1 MLPSNVNY
9 PMFQPDQL
17 LTSDNLNQLFG
28 YLEEQGRLTR
38 TNLIGMGVVCGLEVK
53 TSADGTSITISKG
66 CGITSEGYLVSVKE
80 TTYTFYKPYN
90 AVQDLLYGLF
100 VDGSRNQ
107 LYPLNELKEAGTEE
121 NTVALST
128 LDLSTKVV
136 LIFVEIL
143 EDAAKNCNPDSCD
156 DKGVNVTVSFK
167 PLLIEQADADKLGNG
182 SGAGN
187 IYLNLAELKIKKVDV
202 PATTLSTAST
212 IFQAYLTVISQTFL
226 AKIETQLDALYTTFS
241 PLIAD
246 LYPNNPFTGLA
257 DSFSF
262 LHDNTLTASQLTS
275 IQYFYDLFSDVIFA
289 YEEFRKVGTQVIS
302 ECCSDNDTFPR
313 HLLLGLA
320 TAPVSAIKATY
331 RNYFIPSPILQGGCC
346 GGSLA
351 ELRALFTRIVLLLEK
366 FTITPQMQSIG
377 VIPRR
382 FFDTQILFRNR
393 GPVIRITPSKYG
405 DVPLSKKAIPY
416 YYNVTD
422 GVDKLYAYWNY
433 GKTYNNRAN
442 KNLSYHAVEYN
453 STDEFVTNPLLYDL
467 EEYNFLRIEG
477 HIGMP
482 YATALQS
489 IQDLKNQNR
498 LPFQVL
504 ALSGDINQLKQQ
516 ISNLTQ
522 LNSGTGLADS
532 MNIDPDDVTC
542 QFQDMESLYDALSA
556 ELICKLCM
564 EMEYFYN
571 QDGNTKLPTPAST
584 VPQVSLLAD
593 NDAAFR
599 FTPGS
604 FGHLFENYYATIK
617 NQPYIG
623 ADVFIGTFN
632 YALREN
638 LTYVRQNN
646 SNSEGF
652 ALLYHM
658 QKLYEALTD
667 DLTDFDID
675 TFDTRYDDFM
685 RIANEVKG
693 TFSDALQ
700 STLSATTNAAG
711 VTTPGVADADT
722 MQQEDLI
729 DHIDDLIYLCKKPQF
744 DALYK
749 DYVSRWLSVLM
760 LQRFGYFISKHPGI
774 SHKAGVTVGGTFIIV
789 YHEQATASTA
799 SPVGTIGGI
808 ATAGGFSLKDIDV
821 LTQTGR
827 VSSGLAATLKNEG
840 AVMVDK
846 NLGSLAAKE
855 ASTIAAKKASTEK
868 AVPKIEKREVSGIT
882 DTTTLVETVA
892 NDPAKLSVQDTNIKL
907 TRTNLSGIYSGAFRN
922 TIDGLLGTTATAAP
936 PAAATQNLDA
946 IIADIDD
953 GTVIADF
960 FLPYL
965 CYSDCPPVN
974 FIINNPVPPPAP
986 DPTISIDPLTYCN
999 NNSGSYPFTLTP
1011 ADGQVTGEGVEN
1023 NAFIPASVVLDEGAA
1038 KKDVT
1043 ITYTENGKTAT
1054 IVLTVYA
1061 MPVASFSQTPN
1072 PSAPLN
1078 ILFNNTSAFGDGFN
1092 WVINNT
1098 NYTGESTSV
1107 TFSGDGTYTATLTVT
1122 NGPCS
1127 SDSVSQDVVIQTTP
1141 TVVLPKCMPLKGI
1154 LADYQTLKTAKAF
1167 PGFSKYYADSADVD
1181 AMFTKLDGDNIGGRA
1196 IAVQMKFFAELASGD
1211 ILLKW
1216 IQDLDKNM
1224 TGDFSL
1230 QSLTLYRILA
1240 DLTMYIS
1247 CIQPEDTGSE
1257 QIKMDEPLK
1266 IINGTLRGYI
1276 KQFTQT
1282 GSAWTDQL
1290 NQLLADLKDELG
1302 RIDSTSTPN
1311 YYRLIATLISFWGGQ

>member
-38 TNLIGMGVVCGLEVK
+38 TNLIGMGIVCGLEVK
-53 TSADGTSITISKG
+53 TSADGKSITITKG
-66 CGITSEGYLVSVKE
+66 CGITSEGYLVSVPE
-80 TTYTFYKPYN
+80 TTYTYYKPYN

-121 NTVALST
+121 NTVALGT

-167 PLLIEQADADKLGNG
+167 PLLIEKADADKLGNG

-187 IYLNLAELKIKKVDV
+187 IYLNLAELKMKKVDV

-212 IFQAYLTVISQTFL
+212 IFQAYLTALSIAFL
-226 AKIETQLDALYTTFS
+226 TKTETQLDVLYTTFS

-246 LYPNNPFTGLA
+246 LYPTNPFTGLA
-257 DSFSF
+257 DSFTF
-262 LHDNTLTASQLTS
+262 LHDNTLTSSQLTS
-275 IQYFYDLFSDVIFA
+275 IQYFYDLFSDVIYA

-320 TAPVSAIKATY
+320 TASVSATKATY
-331 RNYFIPSPILQGGCC
+331 RNYFTPSPVLQGGCC
-346 GGSLA
+346 SGSLA
-351 ELRALFTRIVLLLEK
+351 ELRSLFTRIVLLLEK
-366 FTITPQMQSIG
+366 FTITPQMQTIG
-377 VIPRR
+377 NIPRR
-382 FFDTQILFRNR
+382 FFDTQIFFRNR

-422 GVDKLYAYWNY
+422 GPDQLYTYWNY

-453 STDEFVTNPLLYDL
+453 STDEFVTSPLLYDL

-482 YATALQS
+482 YATALQG

-516 ISNLTQ
+516 INNLTT
-522 LNSGTGLADS
+522 LNSATGLANS

-571 QDGNTKLPTPAST
+571 QDGNGDLPTPAST

-599 FTPGS
+599 FTPNS

-617 NQPYIG
+617 NQPYIS

-632 YALREN
+632 YNLRQN
-638 LTYVRQNN
+638 LTFVRQNN

-652 ALLYHM
+652 ALLYHI

-693 TFSDALQ
+693 TFSDDLQ
-700 STLSATTNAAG
+700 STLNSTTNAAG

-729 DHIDDLIYLCKKPQF
+729 DHIDDLIYMCKKPQF

-760 LQRFGYFISKHPGI
+760 LQRFGYFITKHPGI

-789 YHEQATASTA
+789 YHEQATANTT
-799 SPVGTIGGI
+799 SPLGTIGGI

-846 NLGSLAAKE
+846 NLGSLAGTE
-855 ASTIAAKKASTEK
+855 ASTISAREASTKKATS
-868 AVPKIEKREVSGIT
+868 KIEKREVSGIT
-882 DTTTLVETVA
+882 DTTTPVETVA
-892 NDPAKLSVQDTNIKL
+892 NDPAKLSIQDTNIKL

-936 PAAATQNLDA
+936 AAATQNLDN

-986 DPTISIDPLTYCN
+986 DPTITIDPLAYCN
-999 NNSGSYPFTLTP
+999 SNSGSYPFILTP
-1011 ADGQVTGEGVEN
+1011 ADGQVTGEGIQN
-1023 NAFIPASVVLDEGAA
+1023 NNFVPASVVIDAGAA

-1061 MPVASFSQTPN
+1061 MPVASFTQISN
-1072 PSAPLN
+1072 PSVPLV
-1078 ILFNNTSAFGDGFN
+1078 IQFTNTSAFADGYSWN
-1092 WVINNT
+1092 INGTTYPDENP
-1098 NYTGESTSV
+1098 SV
-1107 TFSGDGTYTATLTVT
+1107 TFSDQGTYTATLTVT
-1122 NGPCS
+1122 NGPCTS
-1127 SDSVSQDVVIQTTP
+1127 ASVSQDVVIQTTP
-1141 TVVLPKCMPLKGI
+1141 PVVLPKCMPLKGVFT
-1154 LADYQTLKTAKAF
+1154 DYQTLKTTKAF
-1167 PGFSKYYADSADVD
+1167 PGFSKLYADSADVD
-1181 AMFTKLDGDNIGGRA
+1181 TMFTKMDGDNIGGRA
-1196 IAVQMKFFAELASGD
+1196 VSVQIKFFTEFASGD

-1216 IQDLDKNM
+1216 IQDLDKTM
-1224 TGDFSL
+1224 KSDFSL
-1230 QSLTLYRILA
+1230 QGLTLYRILA

-1247 CIQPEDTGSE
+1247 CIQQEDLGSE
-1257 QIKMDEPLK
+1257 QIDMQPPFKF
-1266 IINGTLRGYI
+1266 INEMLPGYV
-1276 KQFTQT
+1276 KQFSQGDTR
-1282 GSAWTDQL
+1282 TDQL
-1290 NQLLADLKDELG
+1290 NQLLADFKAESG
-1302 RIDSTSTPN
+1302 RIDVTATPN
-1311 YYRLIATLISFWGGQ
+1311 YFRMITTLISIWGGQ

>member
-38 TNLIGMGVVCGLEVK
+38 TNLIGMGIVCGLEVK
-53 TSADGTSITISKG
+53 TSADGMSITISKG
-66 CGITSEGYLVSVKE
+66 CGITSEGYLVSVPE
-80 TTYTFYKPYN
+80 TTYTYYKPYN
-90 AVQDLLYGLF
+90 AVLDLLYGLF

-167 PLLIEQADADKLGNG
+167 PLLIEKADADKLGNG
-182 SGAGN
+182 LGTNN
-187 IYLNLAELKIKKVDV
+187 IYLNLAELKMKKVDV
-202 PATTLSTAST
+202 LATTLSTAST
-212 IFQAYLTVISQTFL
+212 IFQAYLTVINQAFLTQT
-226 AKIETQLDALYTTFS
+226 ETQLDALYTTFS

-262 LHDNTLTASQLTS
+262 LHDNTLTSSQLTS

-289 YEEFRKVGTQVIS
+289 YEEFRKIGTQVIS

-313 HLLLGLA
+313 HLLLGLV
-320 TAPVSAIKATY
+320 TAPVSATKATY
-331 RNYFIPSPILQGGCC
+331 RNYFTPSPILQGNCC

-351 ELRALFTRIVLLLEK
+351 ELRSLFTRIVLLLEK

-377 VIPRR
+377 IIPKR
-382 FFDTQILFRNR
+382 FFDSQIIFRNR
-393 GPVIRITPSKYG
+393 GPVIRITPSRYG

-422 GVDKLYAYWNY
+422 GPDQLYAYWNY
-433 GKTYNNRAN
+433 DKTYNNRAN

-453 STDEFVTNPLLYDL
+453 STDEFVTSPLFYDL

-504 ALSGDINQLKQQ
+504 ALSGDINQLRQQ
-516 ISNLTQ
+516 INNLTQ
-522 LNSGTGLADS
+522 LNSATGLAGS

-556 ELICKLCM
+556 ELIGKLCM

-571 QDGNTKLPTPAST
+571 QDGNTQLPAPAST
-584 VPQVSLLAD
+584 VPQVSLIAD

-599 FTPGS
+599 FTPNS

-617 NQPYIG
+617 NQPYIS
-623 ADVFIGTFN
+623 ADVFMGTFN
-632 YALREN
+632 YNLREN
-638 LTYVRQNN
+638 LTFVRQNN

-658 QKLYEALTD
+658 QKLYEALTA

-693 TFSDALQ
+693 TFSDSLQ
-700 STLSATTNAAG
+700 STLNSITNAAG

-760 LQRFGYFISKHPGI
+760 LQRFGYFITKHPGI

-789 YHEQATASTA
+789 YHEQAKADTTN
-799 SPVGTIGGI
+799 PIGTIGGLT
-808 ATAGGFSLKDIDV
+808 TAGGFSLTDVDV

-827 VSSGLAATLKNEG
+827 MSSGLAATLKNEG
-840 AVMVDK
+840 SVMVDK
-846 NLGSLAAKE
+846 NLGSLAGTE
-855 ASTIAAKKASTEK
+855 ASTISAREASTKKATS
-868 AVPKIEKREVSGIT
+868 KIEKREVSGIT
-882 DTTTLVETVA
+882 DTTTPVETVA
-892 NDPAKLSVQDTNIKL
+892 NDPAKLSIQDTNIKL

-936 PAAATQNLDA
+936 AAATQNLDN

-986 DPTISIDPLTYCN
+986 DPTITIDPLAYCN
-999 NNSGSYPFTLTP
+999 SNSGSYPFILTP
-1011 ADGQVTGEGVEN
+1011 ADGQVTGEGIQN
-1023 NAFIPASVVLDEGAA
+1023 NNFVPASVVIDAGAA

-1061 MPVASFSQTPN
+1061 MPVASFTQISN
-1072 PSAPLN
+1072 PSVPLV
-1078 ILFNNTSAFGDGFN
+1078 IQFTNTSAFADGYSWN
-1092 WVINNT
+1092 INGTTYPDENP
-1098 NYTGESTSV
+1098 SV
-1107 TFSGDGTYTATLTVT
+1107 TFSDQGTYTATLTVT
-1122 NGPCS
+1122 NGPCTS
-1127 SDSVSQDVVIQTTP
+1127 TPVNQDVIILTTP
-1141 TVVLPKCMPLKGI
+1141 PIVLPKCMPLKGI
-1154 LADYQTLKTAKAF
+1154 SADYQTLKATKLF
-1167 PGFSKYYADSADVD
+1167 PGFSKLYADFADVD
-1181 AMFTKLDGDNIGGRA
+1181 KMFSTMDSDNIGGRA
-1196 IAVQMKFFAELASGD
+1196 VTVQMKFFSQFASGD
-1211 ILLKW
+1211 VLLKW
-1216 IQDLDKNM
+1216 IQDLDRTLKS
-1224 TGDFSL
+1224 DFSL
-1230 QSLTLYRILA
+1230 QGLTLYRILA

-1247 CIQPEDTGSE
+1247 CIQQEDLGYE
-1257 QIKMDEPLK
+1257 QIDMQSPFK
-1266 IINGTLRGYI
+1266 IIGGTLPGYI
-1276 KQFTQT
+1276 KQFSQT
-1282 GSAWTDQL
+1282 GGAWVDQL
-1290 NQLLADLKDELG
+1290 NQLLADLKDELA
-1302 RIDSTSTPN
+1302 RIDASATPN
-1311 YYRLIATLISFWGGQ
+1311 YYRMIANLISIYGGQ